1 MVRALRARHTP
12 PQTRITP
19 DYFGMLTCSPASAV
33 ITPVIMPAIVLVPVV
48 VPVVVVRMIVRVGS
62 ALTGRVSR
70 HSTPGLA
77 GVAAA

>member
-1 MVRALRARHTP
+1 
-12 PQTRITP
+12 
-19 DYFGMLTCSPASAV
+19 
-33 ITPVIMPAIVLVPVV
+33 
-48 VPVVVVRMIVRVGS
+48 VVVRMIVRGGS